1 MKKILTLMAAMSA
14 ASGAFAHDYNWTFK
28 GFGADENAAKD
39 YFDAL
44 AVKPTVGTDV
54 TITKDGFAFKES
66 DNSYIEFAVDAN
78 DVLNIT
84 AAKGTDGYIYLVTD
98 AGTTTAEAAKGINH
112 KFDNAC
118 TVKVYAD
125 PNVTITSVTVESEA
139 YHTANGY
146 IEAAEKAEAEAEN
159 AISVYVTEFS
169 AFYNKVSADLSTEI
183 ANIKTQKAALAESK
197 LNDKVAANNE
207 ALKTA
212 CETIATNIKAVVT
225 KAANKMAEYENV
237 ISDASAAYKAANDA
251 ITKANNPTSSEYGV
265 SSSRPENNYKGAG
278 DFIYN
283 VSFSWSGNIT
293 AKDFKTGWIEGA
305 YNKVVAEF
313 KDAKAEAKV
322 ALAANYDGAYPT
334 VEIEAKYTAA
344 KTKLENL
351 LARAVYEDET
361 SYTYAAKTAAESK
374 VKDIKSLAT
383 AISNLG
389 KYADTTPFSGVK
401 NAEFKQWTVDAQ
413 ALIDDLNSSEKD
425 KYSASEV
432 NAHFNNLYAT
442 ANTTR
447 NKIKA
452 AWAAEGKQKLDE
464 KAGSIQDL
472 IDHYNKELEENYQF
486 SADDLA
492 KYKAGYA
499 EWQVELN
506 KTKEQFAA
514 GDFTSCVERYDDTN
528 IPALEN
534 IEKEIRNIHNQY
546 IGVQQD
552 ETVKKNKVAKENVK
566 AAYTKFEEYYNAV
579 VDKIDKKYRNI
590 KGIAGDKTKG
600 EELDKFLSEMFDYF
614 EPVRAMYNDLEKTV
628 TALDKEY
635 KKYDNTADIKTI
647 NDYTDK
653 VESVEKEAQEFA
665 NDAVYTYLT
674 TDNTSKGTLP
684 YAEEQIDDVRK
695 YAATV
700 DDVKADAETLLNK
713 IEADYYTTTDAFVEE
728 HNTNKDLADQIDAVA
743 EKLNPIGNLVED
755 VRTKIDTYKT
765 IADNIAKLRV
775 AWTKAKA
782 GATTNPDAENTIKK
796 ANDKIDQL
804 GKDLAKD
811 KLNADKETY
820 TENIKTVEDML
831 WTVTDFD
838 AYTDNEN
845 AHKAAEA
852 ALADAKLALE
862 TAKADVNK
870 DVADADVKAEYLA
883 KLNAIS
889 FDEVDKSIADAYANK
904 TSESALGGQKAALAT
919 ITDNINTLVAEAK
932 EKGNGVEG
940 DQNNDKVLD
949 GKDVSII
956 ADGIANGTMTT
967 ADYNHFLEAL
977 DKYNKNH

>member
-14 ASGAFAHDYNWTFK
+14 ASGAFAHDYNWNFE
-28 GFGADENAAKD
+28 GFVADKNAKD

-66 DNSYIEFAVDAN
+66 NNSYIEFAVDAN

-84 AAKGTDGYIYLVTD
+84 AEGKDGNIYLVTD

-125 PNVTITSVTVESEA
+125 PNVTIQIVTVESEA
-139 YHTANGY
+139 YSKANTY
-146 IEAAEKAEAEAEN
+146 IKDAEKAEAEAEN

-169 AFYNKVSADLSTEI
+169 DFYNKVSADLSTEI

-225 KAANKMAEYENV
+225 KAANKMAEYEKV
-237 ISDASAAYKAANDA
+237 TSDASAAYKDANDA

-278 DFIYN
+278 NFIYN
-283 VSFSWSGNIT
+283 VSFNWSGNIT
-293 AKDFKTGWIEGA
+293 AKEAKTGWIEGE
-305 YNKVVAEF
+305 YNKVVVEF
-313 KDAKAEAKV
+313 DDAKAEAKK

-334 VEIEAKYTAA
+334 VEIEAKYTDA

-351 LARAVYEDET
+351 LARAIYEDET
-361 SYTYAAKTAAESK
+361 SYTYAAKTAAQSK
-374 VKDIKSLAT
+374 AKDIKSLAT

-389 KYADTTPFSGVK
+389 KYDDQTPFSGVK
-401 NAEFKQWTVDAQ
+401 NAEFKQWTINAQ
-413 ALIDDLNSSEKD
+413 ELIADLNSDEKD

-442 ANTTR
+442 AAATR
-447 NKIKA
+447 DEIMD
-452 AWAAEGKQKLDE
+452 AWAAEGKKKLDD
-464 KAGSIQDL
+464 KAGIIQGL
-472 IDHYNKELEENYQF
+472 IDHHNKELEENYQF
-486 SADDLA
+486 SAEDLA
-492 KYKAGYA
+492 TKYKAGYA
-499 EWQVELN
+499 EKQVKLN
-506 KTKEQFAA
+506 NAKKEFAD
-514 GDFTSCVERYDDTN
+514 GKFTSCVEKYANTN
-528 IPALEN
+528 MPALDA
-534 IEKEIRNIHNQY
+534 IKTEIDSLHNEY
-546 IGVQQD
+546 IGKQQQ
-552 ETVKKNKVAKENVK
+552 ETVEKNEVAKDSVV
-566 AAYTKFEEYYNAV
+566 AAYNKFEGIYNAV
-579 VDKIDKKYRNI
+579 VEKIDKKYRNI
-590 KGIAGDKTKG
+590 KGIAGNKEKG
-600 EELDKFLSEMFDYF
+600 EELDKYLSEMFDYF
-614 EPVRAMYNDLEKTV
+614 EPVRAMYNNLNKTV
-628 TALDKEY
+628 AALNNEY
-635 KKYDNTADIKTI
+635 KKYDNAADMKTI
-647 NDYTDK
+647 SDYQAK
-653 VESVEKEAQEFA
+653 VESVEAKAKAYA
-665 NDAVYTYLT
+665 NDAANTYLT
-674 TDNTSKGTLP
+674 TDNTKGTLP
-684 YAEEQIDDVRK
+684 YAKKQIKDVRD

-700 DDVKADAETLLNK
+700 ADVKEDAKTLLNK
-713 IEADYYTTTDAFVEE
+713 IEEDYYNKTENFVTE
-728 HNTNKDLADQIDAVA
+728 HYAKKDLAD
-743 EKLNPIGNLVED
+743 
-755 VRTKIDTYKT
+755 KIDTVAVMLDPIYEEVGKVKT
-765 IADNIAKLRV
+765 QIDTYAAIADDIAKLRV
-775 AWTKAKA
+775 EWTKAKA
-782 GATTNPDAENTIKK
+782 GATTNPDAVTTIKN

-804 GKDLAKD
+804 GKKLKNE
-811 KLNADKETY
+811 KLNADKATY
-820 TENIKTVEDML
+820 TKDIKDVNDML
-831 WTVTDFD
+831 WTVTDYD
-838 AYTDNEN
+838 AYTANEN
-845 AHKAAEA
+845 AHNAAKA

-889 FDEVDKSIADAYANK
+889 FNEVAKSIEDAHANR
-904 TSESALGGQKAALAT
+904 TSESALGGQKTALAT
-919 ITDNINTLVAEAK
+919 ITDNINKLVAEAK

-949 GKDVSII
+949 AKDVSII
-956 ADGIANGTMTT
+956 SDGITNGTMTT